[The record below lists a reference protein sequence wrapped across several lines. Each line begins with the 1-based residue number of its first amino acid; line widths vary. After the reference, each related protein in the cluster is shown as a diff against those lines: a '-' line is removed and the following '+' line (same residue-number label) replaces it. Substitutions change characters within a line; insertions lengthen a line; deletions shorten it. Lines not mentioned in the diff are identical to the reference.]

1 MVYTKEFLSKLYWMM
16 KRIRLCEES
25 LVDPITNGDI
35 SCPVHLYSGQEAIAA
50 GVCANLKKTDY
61 IFGNHRSHGH
71 YLAKGGSMQ
80 TMIAEI
86 YGKETGCSRGRGGSM
101 HLIDPTNGIMGVV
114 PIVAGTISLA
124 TGAAA
129 SQIRNDKSVSVSFFG
144 DGATGEGV
152 LYEMMNFAGLKKIPI
167 VFVCENN
174 LYSTHLPV
182 NEIRVNSKISEI
194 AKPFQIDT
202 FTANGNDVL
211 EVYELAKKAI
221 ETCRMNNGPVFLEFL
236 TYRLRGHVGPNDI
249 IQGTKTDIRPKS
261 ERDDWSKNDPIE
273 NFKKYLID
281 NSLLTFEDISEIESI
296 CETEVKDANA
306 FAANSCEPNKKELG
320 KYVFKE

>member
-1 MVYTKEFLSKLYWMM
+1 
-16 KRIRLCEES
+16 
-25 LVDPITNGDI
+25 
-35 SCPVHLYSGQEAIAA
+35 
-50 GVCANLKKTDY
+50 
-61 IFGNHRSHGH
+61 
-71 YLAKGGSMQ
+71 
-80 TMIAEI
+80 
-86 YGKETGCSRGRGGSM
+86 
-101 HLIDPTNGIMGVV
+101 
-114 PIVAGTISLA
+114 
-124 TGAAA
+124 
-129 SQIRNDKSVSVSFFG
+129 
-144 DGATGEGV
+144 
-152 LYEMMNFAGLKKIPI
+152 MNFAGLKKLPL

-281 NSLLTFEDISEIESI
+281 NSFLTFEDISEIESL
-296 CETEVKDANA
+296 CEIEVNDANA